1 MALLHAQVMLLQLS
15 QNLTGDDSPLQD
27 KDPYDGG
34 KAVVATA
41 PSDDDGGP
49 RGNVI
54 LSDYQLMMQM
64 RSSS

>member
-1 MALLHAQVMLLQLS
+1 MAAIITK
-15 QNLTGDDSPLQD
+15 LTDGDSPLQD

-54 LSDYQLMMQM
+54 LQ
-64 RSSS
+64 